1 MKINKKIKF
10 KKSRCFWILGGL
22 AVLILI
28 SCLLLFY
35 KPAYSIP
42 PETIESTEVSLYLT
56 HILLPQFYNG
66 MQRNEPFDITIAE
79 SGINDIIVRLQWP
92 QEIGG
97 LVFMP
102 AKLFFVPDNIVLV
115 TTVDTG
121 RGQLV
126 ITVIIQAMLDENGLL
141 NLQIQKIKAGAVNI
155 TFLAKA
161 IARKLYQITTGK
173 INTSRLD
180 EQIAASLLDGVPFEP
195 VLEIDNKKVKIQKIT
210 VEQGDLKLS
219 LMPIS
224 N

>member
-1 MKINKKIKF
+1 MENNKKRKF
-10 KKSRCFWILGGL
+10 RKSRCFWILGGL

-28 SCLLLFY
+28 TCLLLFY

-42 PETIESTEVSLYLT
+42 PETIESTEVSPYLT

-66 MQRNEPFDITIAE
+66 MQRNEPFDMTITG
-79 SGINDIIVRLQWP
+79 SGINDIIVRSQWP
-92 QEIGG
+92 QEING
-97 LVFMP
+97 LSFMP
-102 AKLFFVPDNIVLV
+102 AKLFFARDNIVLV

-121 RGQLV
+121 KAKFV
-126 ITVIIQAMLDENGLL
+126 ITIIIQAMLDENGLL

-155 TFLAKA
+155 TFLAKT

-173 INTSRLD
+173 IDTSRMD

-195 VLEIDNKKVKIQKIT
+195 VLEIDDKKVRIQKIT

-219 LMPIS
+219 LIPIS